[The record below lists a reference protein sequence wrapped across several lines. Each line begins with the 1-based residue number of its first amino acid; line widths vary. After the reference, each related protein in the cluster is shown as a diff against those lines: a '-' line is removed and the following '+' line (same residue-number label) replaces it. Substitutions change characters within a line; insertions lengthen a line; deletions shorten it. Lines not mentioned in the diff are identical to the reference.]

1 LAFSVFCLGPQGGG
15 AGCVAR
21 PGGLGVD
28 LRYGSGT
35 VRFELPREWEV
46 EEVAF
51 RPYPAE
57 ADPVEAIRRAL
68 SRPVGTPPLREIV
81 RPGERVC
88 ILVNDSTRKARTE
101 LLLPL
106 LLEELNGA
114 GVRDEDIFLVFATG
128 SHRRVEREEMATLVG
143 AEVAARVAMYSHDCH
158 DANMLTFVGTTS
170 RGTPVYINSRVVEA
184 DRRILTG
191 SVVHHWFAGF
201 GGGRKALVPGV
212 AGYETIRRNHALMLD
227 PACRTGVL
235 DGNPAAED
243 MMEAAR
249 LVGADFLV
257 NTVLNPEGDILGVF
271 AGDMDLAHREACRL
285 AHRAF
290 AGYRAGPADLVIA
303 SCGGWPK
310 DINVYQSHKALE
322 NAALVC
328 RPGGVIVLV
337 AECREGIG
345 SDKYWEWVQRYPT
358 LADLERAIREEFVLG
373 GHKAWAV
380 ARITARHP
388 VVLLSSLD
396 RATTSRLGFV
406 PASTPAEALET
417 ALRLLERGAVSGSQ
431 APFRG
436 VRVVVMPQAGLTV
449 PLD

>member
-1 LAFSVFCLGPQGGG
+1 ME
-15 AGCVAR
+15 
-21 PGGLGVD
+21 
-28 LRYGSGT
+28 LRYGAGT
-35 VRFELPREWEV
+35 VRFELPPEWEV

-51 RPYPAE
+51 RHYPVE
-57 ADPVEAIRRAL
+57 ADPVGAIRRAL
-68 SRPVGTPPLREIV
+68 AEPLGTPPLSQIV
-81 RPGERVC
+81 RAGERVC
-88 ILVNDSTRKARTE
+88 ILVNDSTRKARSE
-101 LLLPL
+101 LFLPL
-106 LLEELNGA
+106 VLEELNRA
-114 GVRDEDIFLVFATG
+114 GVRDEDVFLVFATG
-128 SHRRVEREEMATLVG
+128 SHRQVGREEMATLVG
-143 AEVAARVAMYSHDCH
+143 REVAARVAMFSHDCH
-158 DANMLTFVGTTS
+158 DAGLLTFLGTTS

-212 AGYETIRRNHALMLD
+212 AGYETIRRNHALMLE
-227 PACRTGVL
+227 PGCRAGVL

-257 NTVLNPEGDILGVF
+257 NTVLNPEGDVLGVF

-328 RPGGVIVLV
+328 RPGGVIILV

-345 SDKYWEWVQRYPT
+345 SDRYWEWVQKYPT
-358 LADLERAIREEFVLG
+358 LPELERAIREEFVLG

-396 RATTSRLGFV
+396 AATVSRLGFL
-406 PASTPAEALET
+406 PASTPEEALAA
-417 ALRLLERGAVSGSQ
+417 ALRHLQDTGGAAGGVRAAERA
-431 APFRG
+431 RG
-436 VRVVVMPQAGLTV
+436 ERVRVVVMPLAGLTV
-449 PLD
+449 PLA

>member
-1 LAFSVFCLGPQGGG
+1 ME
-15 AGCVAR
+15 
-21 PGGLGVD
+21 

-35 VRFELPREWEV
+35 VRLELPAEWKV

-51 RPYPAE
+51 RRYPAE
-57 ADPVEAIRRAL
+57 ADPVGAIRRAL
-68 SRPVGTPPLREIV
+68 ADPVGTAPLREIV

-88 ILVNDSTRKARTE
+88 ILVNDSTRKARSE
-101 LLLPL
+101 LILPI
-106 LLEELNGA
+106 LLEELNWA
-114 GVRDEDIFLVFATG
+114 GVRDEDVYLVFATG
-128 SHRRVEREEMATLVG
+128 SHRRVGRDEMAALTG
-143 AEVAARVAMYSHDCH
+143 PEAAARVAMFSHDSH
-158 DANMLTFVGTTS
+158 DAGMLTFLGITS
-170 RGTPVYINSRVVEA
+170 RGTPVYISSRVVEA

-243 MMEAAR
+243 MFEAAR

-328 RPGGVIVLV
+328 RPGGVIILA
-337 AECREGIG
+337 AECREGVG
-345 SDKYWEWVQRYPT
+345 SEKYWEWVQKYST
-358 LADLERAIREEFVLG
+358 LAELERAIREEFVLG

-388 VVLLSSLD
+388 VVLLSALKP
-396 RATTSRLGFV
+396 AMVSRLGFA
-406 PASTPAEALET
+406 PASSAEEALAA
-417 ALRLLERGAVSGSQ
+417 ALRHLHAG
-431 APFRG
+431 G
-436 VRVVVMPQAGLTV
+436 VAGTPRVVVMPQAGLTV
-449 PLD
+449 PLA